1 MGRQETGFY
10 KHIRNWTDRYNIK
23 FIDLGIITTMEILR
37 TLPILCLAIGVELK
51 GHGNSRI
58 LNGQDSNVLPYQV
71 FLDFHGS
78 MCGGS
83 LIKPDWVLT
92 AEHCL
97 SGNPVTVRAGISN
110 LKEKGEKRVVPVVS
124 IFKHDYTDLAL
135 LKIDPPFE
143 ESDKIKPIQIN
154 DVHEDLN
161 GKEVLISGWG
171 KTTTSTSASPQLQ
184 AVNLTVNSKFK
195 SVEYK
200 DEMISMVSSE
210 GKGSCLGDSGGP
222 AVLEGKDDLLV
233 GVSSSV
239 CGLNSNK
246 KCIKRTRETVCGK
259 DANNGKQWPY
269 MLSNYVDVFKHADWI
284 KEKTNKINGLG

>member
-1 MGRQETGFY
+1 
-10 KHIRNWTDRYNIK
+10 
-23 FIDLGIITTMEILR
+23 MEILR
-37 TLPILCLAIGVELK
+37 ILPILCLAIGVELK
-51 GHGNSRI
+51 GNSNSRI

-71 FLDFHGS
+71 FLYTDGF

-83 LIKPDWVLT
+83 LIKTDWVLT

-97 SGNPVTVRAGISN
+97 KGNPITVTAGISN
-110 LKEKGEKRVVPVVS
+110 LNEQGEKRAVPVLS
-124 IFKHDYTDLAL
+124 TFKHDYTDLAL

-154 DVHEDLN
+154 DVHEDLD

-171 KTTTSTSASPQLQ
+171 KTTTSTLASSQLQ
-184 AVNLTVNSKFK
+184 ALNLTINSKFY
-195 SVEYK
+195 SVQFN
-200 DEMISMVSSE
+200 DEMISMISSE
-210 GKGSCLGDSGGP
+210 GKGACLGDSGGP

-239 CGLNSNK
+239 CGADSNK
-246 KCIKRTRETVCGK
+246 ICIKRTRETVCGK

-269 MLSNYVDVFKHADWI
+269 MRSNYVDVFKHADWI
-284 KEKTNKINGLG
+284 KEKTNKINGSKYLVNQTSR